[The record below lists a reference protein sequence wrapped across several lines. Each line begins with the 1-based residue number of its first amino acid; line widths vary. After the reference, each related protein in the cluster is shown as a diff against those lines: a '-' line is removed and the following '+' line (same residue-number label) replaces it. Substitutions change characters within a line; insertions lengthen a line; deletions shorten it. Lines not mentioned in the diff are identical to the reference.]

1 MTEEPHLTGTR
12 PTQRPQGTPR
22 RSASRSALAALAL
35 ALTLG
40 GGSALAVPTAAPA
53 APLAPLATK
62 SDAEDLLAWLDKN
75 GTRGDALALS
85 VKEEYER
92 VVERVGQ
99 DAAGRGKDSVPAR
112 IALLTAAGWGLVK
125 TRPKTAPYIRGEAQ
139 AVLASRLTPGRGKLI
154 EDWLLYDLLSFP
166 DRYEPVLRAV
176 ALRALENRLAAERV
190 EPHLLV
196 AIMTAGRDPDGFVRM
211 TATEILRPRTES
223 FVTNYFLGA
232 LERGEVRPEVF
243 AEHLDGLS
251 DKDFEAWMQAKKLR
265 LFDYVRLRLEHPS
278 WREATRALALA
289 PRFEVAEVVPLLIQ
303 GLGVWSQR
311 SSGGSRRVRTEY
323 QRALK
328 TLTGRDFGRDPAA
341 WARWWMTA
349 LEGGN
354 LPEMGED
361 RPEQTEATFYEL
373 RPSSD
378 RILFLIDRSGSMRE
392 RQEGTRT
399 RFQDAMERLQY
410 TLRDLGDETQFGVV
424 LFNSTGHKFRNK
436 LVSATPET
444 LKELET
450 WGKRIQ
456 PDGGTDLHSG
466 LRVALPGLEEGTTH
480 PTEID
485 YDTVIVLC
493 DGETESD
500 SWVAPWLAKY
510 NLDARVVFHC
520 VNIGGQPGGVLEA
533 LAKGSGGTFINVDAY

>member
-1 MTEEPHLTGTR
+1 MIGHHTTQPPGPRHRRPSRKPHVGV
-12 PTQRPQGTPR
+12 
-22 RSASRSALAALAL
+22 LAGLALAL
-35 ALTLG
+35 ALAG
-40 GGSALAVPTAAPA
+40 GAQAGPVASPTAPRE
-53 APLAPLATK
+53 PLAPR
-62 SDAEDLLAWLDKN
+62 SDADDLVAWLDLN

-85 VKEEYER
+85 VKEDYER
-92 VVERVGQ
+92 ILERVGQ

-112 IALLTAAGWGLVK
+112 VALLTAAGWGLMSK
-125 TRPKTAPYIRGEAQ
+125 RPKTAPYIRAEAQ

-166 DRYEPVLRAV
+166 DRHEPVLRAV
-176 ALRALENRLAAERV
+176 ALRALESRLATDRV

-211 TATEILRPRTES
+211 TATEILQPRTER
-223 FVTNYFLGA
+223 FVTDYFLGA

-251 DKDFEAWMQAKKLR
+251 DKDFAAWMKAKKLR
-265 LFDYVRLRLEHPS
+265 LFDYVRLRLEHPD
-278 WREATRALALA
+278 WREASRSLALA
-289 PRFEVAEVVPLLIQ
+289 PRFEVAEIVPLLIQ
-303 GLGVWSQR
+303 GLGVWSLR
-311 SSGGSRRVRTEY
+311 STGGSRRVCTEY

-328 TLTGRDFGRDPAA
+328 TLTGYDFGRDPAV
-341 WARWWMTA
+341 WARWWTTA
-349 LEGGN
+349 LAGGK
-354 LPEMGED
+354 LPELAQE
-361 RPEQTEATFYEL
+361 RPEQTEATFFDL

-392 RQEGTRT
+392 RQEGNRT

-410 TLRDLGDETQFGVV
+410 TLRDLGPETQFGVV
-424 LFNSTGHKFRNK
+424 LFNSTGHKFRNE

-450 WGKRIQ
+450 WGERVQ

-466 LRVALPGLEEGTTH
+466 LRVALPGIVEGTTH
-480 PTEID
+480 PTQIP
-485 YDTVIVLC
+485 YDTIVVLC
-493 DGETESD
+493 DGETESA

-510 NLDARVVFHC
+510 NLDARVAFHC

-533 LAKGSGGTFINVDAY
+533 LAKGSGGTFVNVETY